1 MLVLVTTST
10 LTLAQRTVSG
20 TVIEQDSREA
30 VIQATVALLKSD
42 SSLVTNAVTNMD
54 GQFKMTAPKD
64 GNYIIRVTYVGFK
77 TYTKRI
83 SVSDGKAVN
92 MGTISLAPD
101 AIMLKGVTATAHVA
115 KVQSKGDTLI
125 YNADAYR
132 TPEGSVVEELVKRL
146 PGAEVDDNGNIK
158 INGKQVTKIKVD
170 NKEFGDAQTALKNLP
185 TSIIERI
192 RAYDEKSDLAR
203 ITGID
208 DGNEQTVLDFGL
220 RQGMNRGTM
229 ANADVAAGTKDRY
242 AARLFGMMMRGDH
255 RLMGMLNAWRPP
267 HHGNG

>member
-1 MLVLVTTST
+1 MKRFLLFMLVVLTTT
-10 LTLAQRTVSG
+10 TVTLAQRTISG
-20 TVIEQDSREA
+20 KVVEQDTKEA

-42 SSLVTNAVTNMD
+42 SSLVANAVTNMD

-64 GNYIIRVTYVGFK
+64 ASYIVRVTYVGFK

-83 SVSDGKAVN
+83 TVADGKAVN

-146 PGAEVDDNGNIK
+146 PGAEVDDNG
-158 INGKQVTKIKVD
+158 
-170 NKEFGDAQTALKNLP
+170 A
-185 TSIIERI
+185 
-192 RAYDEKSDLAR
+192 SDQ
-203 ITGID
+203 D
-208 DGNEQTVLDFGL
+208 
-220 RQGMNRGTM
+220 
-229 ANADVAAGTKDRY
+229 
-242 AARLFGMMMRGDH
+242 
-255 RLMGMLNAWRPP
+255 
-267 HHGNG
+267 